1 MNIVFAANIFPP
13 EIGGPATYVEALARY
28 MHEKRHT
35 VSLVC
40 FSAYS
45 GIDRS
50 YPFPVHRI
58 GLNQSKL
65 TAHSAY
71 FFKLAALSKKSD
83 IIYAQGPVAGGVQA
97 NLLARLRKISYI
109 VKVTGDYAWEQAAND
124 CGLLTSIEDFQK
136 LSRGLP
142 LRIVAL
148 RGVQK
153 VVSRNARRVIVPSE
167 YLRDLIRQ
175 WGVLKHRAVV
185 IRNAAPIPRQL
196 PQGKEEIRDQLGL
209 SGHIALSVGR
219 LVPWKGF
226 LRLIEAWPLVLQ
238 HLSDAKLIIVGS
250 GPDEATLQKAVSD
263 KGLQDSVR
271 LAGRKVPDELA
282 LYYKACDIF
291 VLNSGYEGLS
301 HTILEAQAHGIP
313 VAVSNAGGNSE
324 IVRHG
329 INGLLFRNDQTKEIV
344 EVITRLFQSTE
355 DAVQYART
363 GLQHLHDY
371 TIEKMFEDTVG
382 LFQEIVYRNRVR

>member
-28 MHEKRHT
+28 MHEMHHT

-58 GLNQSKL
+58 GLNRSKIA
-65 TAHSAY
+65 AHVSY
-71 FFKLAALSKKSD
+71 FLKLASLSKKAD
-83 IIYAQGPVAGGVQA
+83 LIYAQGPVAGGVQA
-97 NLLARLRKISYI
+97 SLLARLRKATYFI
-109 VKVTGDYAWEQAAND
+109 KVTGDYAWEQAASD
-124 CGLLTSIEDFQK
+124 SGLLASIEDFQT
-136 LSRGLP
+136 LSHGLP
-142 LRIVAL
+142 LRIIIL
-148 RGVQK
+148 RAIQK
-153 VVSRNARRVIVPSE
+153 AVSRNARRVIVPSE

-185 IRNAAPIPRQL
+185 IRNAAPTPRQL
-196 PQGKEEIRDQLGL
+196 PQTKEEIRDQLGL

-226 LRLIEAWPLVLQ
+226 LKLIEAWPLVMSRLP
-238 HLSDAKLIIVGS
+238 DAKLIIVGD
-250 GPDEATLQKAVSD
+250 GPDESTLQKAVSD
-263 KGLQDSVR
+263 KGLQESVR
-271 LAGRKVPDELA
+271 LAGRKASEELA

-301 HTILEAQAHGIP
+301 HTILEAQAHGMP
-313 VAVSNAGGNSE
+313 VAVSNAGGNGE

-329 INGLLFRNDQTKEIV
+329 VNGLLFRNDQTTEIV
-344 EVITRLFQSTE
+344 EVVTRLFQSTE
-355 DAVQYART
+355 DADQYARA
-363 GLQHLHDY
+363 GLQHLHDF
-371 TIEKMFEDTVG
+371 TIEKMFEDTVA
-382 LFQEIVYRNRVR
+382 LFQEITYKNRAR

>member
-28 MHEKRHT
+28 MHETHHT

-40 FSAYS
+40 LSAYS

-58 GLNQSKL
+58 GLNRSKL
-65 TAHSAY
+65 AAHAAY
-71 FFKLAALSKKSD
+71 FFKLGALSRKAD
-83 IIYAQGPVAGGVQA
+83 LVYAQGPVAGGVQA
-97 NLLARLRKISYI
+97 NLLARLQKTTYI

-148 RGVQK
+148 RAIQK
-153 VVSRNARRVIVPSE
+153 VVSRDARRVIVPSE
-167 YLRDLIRQ
+167 YLRNLIRQ

-185 IRNAAPIPRQL
+185 IRNAAPTARLL
-196 PQGKEEIRDQLGL
+196 PQMKEEIRDQLGL
-209 SGHIALSVGR
+209 SGHTALSVGR

-226 LRLIEAWPLVLQ
+226 LKLVEAWPLVMQRLPE
-238 HLSDAKLIIVGS
+238 AKLIIVGD
-250 GPDEATLQKAVSD
+250 GPDENTLQKAVSD
-263 KGLQDSVR
+263 KGLQSSVR
-271 LAGRKVPDELA
+271 LVGRKTPDELA
-282 LYYKACDIF
+282 LYFKACDIF
-291 VLNSGYEGLS
+291 LLNSGYEGLS

-324 IVRHG
+324 IIRHG
-329 INGLLFRNDQTKEIV
+329 VNGLLFRNDQASEIV
-344 EVITRLFQSTE
+344 EVVLRLFQSKE
-355 DAVQYART
+355 DAEQFAT
-363 GLQHLHDY
+363 AGLQHLHDY
-371 TIEKMFEDTVG
+371 TIDRMFQDTVS
-382 LFQEIVYRNRVR
+382 LFQEIVYRDRVR